1 MTEAQTEKF
10 ESWVKLELMG
20 RKVLIGKASEVLIA
34 GAPLLR
40 IDVPASGD
48 MPAYTQMYG
57 ASAIYCITPITEEI
71 ALRAAPNYNVEP
83 ISKYELRPPAVSQTD
98 REQLQNGSW
107 DTTREGS
114 ESHSS
119 GDFDDDDFDGGDDDD
134 EDDGLDE
141 FGQEVER

>member
-57 ASAIYCITPITEEI
+57 ASAIYCITPITEEV
-71 ALRAAPNYNVEP
+71 AMRAAPNYNVEP
-83 ISKYELRPPAVSQTD
+83 ISKYELRPPSAPEVAPRSALAVHSDIDEWT
-98 REQLQNGSW
+98 G
-107 DTTREGS
+107 EGS
-114 ESHSS
+114 E
-119 GDFDDDDFDGGDDDD
+119 DYDDSED
-134 EDDGLDE
+134 DDGLDE
-141 FGQEVER
+141 FGQERDA

>member
-1 MTEAQTEKF
+1 MPEGSKQKEGIEMTEAQTEKF

-57 ASAIYCITPITEEI
+57 ASA
-71 ALRAAPNYNVEP
+71 AL
-83 ISKYELRPPAVSQTD
+83 
-98 REQLQNGSW
+98 
-107 DTTREGS
+107 
-114 ESHSS
+114 
-119 GDFDDDDFDGGDDDD
+119 
-134 EDDGLDE
+134 
-141 FGQEVER
+141 

>member
-1 MTEAQTEKF
+1 MTETQTEKF

-57 ASAIYCITPITEEI
+57 ASAIYCITPITEEV
-71 ALRAAPNYNVEP
+71 AMRAAPNYNVEP
-83 ISKYELRPPAVSQTD
+83 ISKYELRPPTISQID
-98 REQLQNGSW
+98 RERLQNGSW
-107 DTTREGS
+107 LEVK
-114 ESHSS
+114 
-119 GDFDDDDFDGGDDDD
+119 DDDLEGADNDPEYDGSYIGRG
-134 EDDGLDE
+134 GLTTE
-141 FGQEVER
+141 

>member
-1 MTEAQTEKF
+1 MTETQTEKF

-57 ASAIYCITPITEEI
+57 ASAIYCITPITEEV
-71 ALRAAPNYNVEP
+71 AMRAAPNYNVEP
-83 ISKYELRPPAVSQTD
+83 ISKFELRPPTISQRD
-98 REQLQNGSW
+98 RERLQTGSW
-107 DTTREGS
+107 NEAVV
-114 ESHSS
+114 
-119 GDFDDDDFDGGDDDD
+119 FDGNDSDEDD
-134 EDDGLDE
+134 DDGLDE
-141 FGQEVER
+141 FGQEVDR

>member
-20 RKVLIGKASEVLIA
+20 RKVLIGKASEILIA

-57 ASAIYCITPITEEI
+57 VSAIYCITPITEEV

-83 ISKYELRPPAVSQTD
+83 ISKYELRPPAAAAATPRSALTAHND
-98 REQLQNGSW
+98 IDEWTG
-107 DTTREGS
+107 EGS
-114 ESHSS
+114 E
-119 GDFDDDDFDGGDDDD
+119 DYDDSEDD
-134 EDDGLDE
+134 DDGLDE
-141 FGQEVER
+141 FGQEVDDGGTK

>member
-57 ASAIYCITPITEEI
+57 ASAIYCITPITEEV

-83 ISKYELRPPAVSQTD
+83 ISKYELRPPTLSQTD
-98 REQLQNGSW
+98 RERLKNGNW
-107 DTTREGS
+107 GEA
-114 ESHSS
+114 HIV
-119 GDFDDDDFDGGDDDD
+119 GDDGYDDHPEDAEDDRDDDKYDD
-134 EDDGLDE
+134 EDMPID
-141 FGQEVER
+141 

>member
-1 MTEAQTEKF
+1 MTEAQADKF

-57 ASAIYCITPITEEI
+57 ASAIYCITPITEEV
-71 ALRAAPNYNVEP
+71 AMRAAPNYNVEP
-83 ISKYELRPPAVSQTD
+83 ISKYELRPPALSQTD
-98 REQLQNGSW
+98 RERLQNGSW
-107 DTTREGS
+107 LEVKDDDLEGT
-114 ESHSS
+114 
-119 GDFDDDDFDGGDDDD
+119 DDDDDDD
-134 EDDGLDE
+134 LDE
-141 FGQEVER
+141 FGQEVDR